1 MVLNLQKPN
10 GEAIVLIDDIQGDLD
25 GSTDSF
31 KRDRRCHR
39 DSGDDGLDCLPVVL
53 KYWLTRKRSQPVN
66 MPGYDPEALAKL
78 QASVDAISI
87 EVERIS
93 EGQRFTT
100 RLLNDR
106 AAETTPV

>member
-1 MVLNLQKPN
+1 MDPRILSNVI
-10 GEAIVLIDDIQGDLD
+10 GVVTVIVAMT
-25 GSTDSF
+25 GSLAFLSI
-31 KRDRRCHR
+31 
-39 DSGDDGLDCLPVVL
+39 L
-53 KYWLTRKRSQPVN
+53 KYWLTRKRSQPFN

-100 RLLNDR
+100 RLLNER

>member
-1 MVLNLQKPN
+1 MDPRILSNVI
-10 GEAIVLIDDIQGDLD
+10 GVVTVIVAMT
-25 GSTDSF
+25 GSIAFLS
-31 KRDRRCHR
+31 
-39 DSGDDGLDCLPVVL
+39 VV
-53 KYWLTRKRSQPVN
+53 KYWLTRKRSQPVDIT
-66 MPGYDPEALAKL
+66 GYDPEALARL

-106 AAETTPV
+106 AAEATPV

>member
-1 MVLNLQKPN
+1 MDQHILSNVI
-10 GEAIVLIDDIQGDLD
+10 GVVIVIAAMT
-25 GSTDSF
+25 GSIAFLSAVNVWA
-31 KRDRRCHR
+31 
-39 DSGDDGLDCLPVVL
+39 S
-53 KYWLTRKRSQPVN
+53 RKRPQP
-66 MPGYDPEALAKL
+66 PAITRYDADAIAKL

-100 RLLNDR
+100 RLLNER